1 MMVAMV
7 MMIMMLA
14 VMMMAVVWNV
24 KGIDW
29 WLSAEEAEVFH
40 SKRHRFGRHRKVKDT
55 LNFDDDA
62 VHDGNDDDD
71 DETAGAG
78 G

>member
-1 MMVAMV
+1 MVVTMV
-7 MMIMMLA
+7 MMIMM
-14 VMMMAVVWNV
+14 MMVVVWNV

-29 WLSAEEAEVFH
+29 WLSAEEAEVFD
-40 SKRHRFGRHRKVKDT
+40 SKRHRFGRHRKAKDT

-62 VHDGNDDDD
+62 VYDGDDDDD
-71 DETAGAG
+71 DETAGEG